1 MKTARANLMQ
11 LIPLIQKNGTGRLNT
26 PINPLELIGRH
37 VQLDPGSLDAD
48 DRAANERALNE
59 GLRIFSAFEYSGVR
73 YWVITGADRSA
84 TTLLLPDEY

>member
-1 MKTARANLMQ
+1 MQ
-11 LIPLIQKNGTGRLNT
+11 RFPLGKVVATRGALFELEKASV
-26 PINPLELIGRH
+26 NPLELIGRH

-48 DRAANERALNE
+48 DQAANERALNE

-73 YWVITGADRSA
+73 YWVITEADRSA